1 MPFASLAQEGWAH
14 THPQQFGEKN
24 LKEFDAATKG
34 KHLPERIHKES
45 HMDGLGHAGKH
56 APHHTVK
63 HSKIE
68 HHGDGTHTVTHYHH
82 DGSEHSHAV
91 PNLDGVHDN
100 LEEHLG
106 APNEGEEEEAA
117 EMGGE

>member
-1 MPFASLAQEGWAH
+1 
-14 THPQQFGEKN
+14 
-24 LKEFDAATKG
+24 
-34 KHLPERIHKES
+34 
-45 HMDGLGHAGKH
+45 MDGLGHAGKH

-63 HSKIE
+63 HSRID